1 MTTSDLHCQDERR
14 RHQLRSPTD
23 QTPQLSGL
31 DYVEVNP
38 KNQVQLCIHFLG
50 PMPAGLTPRH
60 IRIEGGQRIRN
71 IAILDPPPTTDRDAL
86 FQDDCFLVHLAHPGD
101 FSTYTLRLIKL
112 DDEGNPLL
120 DDRGQYMPFE
130 GLDPRYASVEF
141 SFKVSCPSD
150 LDCQSPPVCEPP
162 PRPEPDINYLAKDY
176 ASFRQL
182 MLDRLSLIM
191 PEWQER
197 LVPDLG
203 ITLVELLAYMGDYLS
218 YYQDAVA
225 TEAYL
230 GTARQR
236 ISVRRHGR
244 LVDYALH
251 EGCNARTWIWLE
263 TDRKIEHINPH
274 HISFITT
281 YPGAPSAGTLLEQD
295 ADLDA
300 RLISPDRYITF
311 EPAQAHPI
319 HLHPAL
325 NTLYFYTWGDRQCC
339 LPQGSTQASL
349 SSPELQS
356 LISID
361 HTYELDLM
369 SLGSAEALPAE
380 GNGLVVVAKIG
391 DAYHARIFNNA
402 GDIVLNQGPD
412 EFIPDATLIQELES
426 ALTQQPIDSQ
436 VKSGL
441 IRKITTSL
449 GYPSQ
454 DLPLWLQQQSENGQ
468 LFLLLQEVKGATTGE
483 PGDAD
488 LHHRHVVRVT
498 HLTLTTDPLTDIP
511 ILQVEWAAADA
522 LPFSLCISSLGPAPN
537 CALIE
542 NISVVHGNVLLADQG
557 RAVTEDLGMVD
568 EADTVTHC
576 LAENLPAAG
585 VPTPVVFRPNL
596 RQGPLTFRQAP
607 PAGIPASR
615 MLTQDPRQALPQ
627 LTLQSTSL
635 SFNLRSPQ
643 DTPPETWT
651 PVADLLSSSRRDRHM
666 VVEMDQEGT
675 AHLRFGDNALGQ
687 QPAVGTH
694 FTANY
699 RVGNGAMGNVGAD
712 TLVHV
717 VLKTHTQQSGQS
729 IPRNARLIPH
739 NPLPAVGGTAP
750 EPITEAKYFA
760 PGAFRTHLQRAIVP
774 QDYADIVMRDFPD
787 QVQRAAAA
795 QRWNGSWAEILV
807 AIDPQGTEA
816 QVPGLAET
824 ITQHLRQ
831 YRRMGHDVV
840 VQQAVYVPLLISM
853 TVCVQPDYLR
863 GHVQAALLEVF
874 SNRRLGPDRLGVFH
888 PDRLSFGEGI
898 HVSYLA
904 AQAQTVTGVRSVT
917 ITQLERL
924 GNGPNQELEDG
935 TLPLSPME
943 IAQLDNDPNYPER
956 GQFHLTMAGGR

>member
-14 RHQLRSPTD
+14 RHQLRSPAD
-23 QTPQLSGL
+23 QAPQLSGL
-31 DYVEVNP
+31 DYVEVEP
-38 KNQVQLCIHFLG
+38 QHQQQLCIHFLG
-50 PMPAGLTPRH
+50 PMPAGLTPQH
-60 IRIEGGQRIRN
+60 IRIEGGQRIRH
-71 IAILDPPPTTDRDAL
+71 IAIVDPPPIPDRDAL
-86 FQDDCFLVHLAHPGD
+86 FRDDCFLVHLAHPGD
-101 FSTYTLRLIKL
+101 FSTYTLRLIQL
-112 DDEGNPLL
+112 DEDGNPRL
-120 DDRGQYMPFE
+120 DDRGQYVPFK

-150 LDCQSPPVCEPP
+150 LDCKSPPVCEPP
-162 PRPEPDINYLAKDY
+162 PRQEPDINYLAKDY

-263 TDRKIEHINPH
+263 TDQEIEHINPLN
-274 HISFITT
+274 ISFITT
-281 YPGAPSAGTLLEQD
+281 YPGAPATGTLLEQD

-311 EPAQAHPI
+311 EPAQSHPM

-325 NTLYFYTWGDRQCC
+325 NTLFFYTWGDRQCC
-339 LPQGSTQASL
+339 LPKGSTQATL
-349 SSPELQS
+349 SSPELKS

-361 HTYELDLM
+361 DTYDLDLM
-369 SLGSAEALPAE
+369 SIRRPEDLPAE
-380 GNGLVVVAKIG
+380 GTGLVVVAKVG

-402 GDIVLNQGPD
+402 GDIALNQGPD
-412 EFIPDATLIQELES
+412 GGFPDATLIEELES
-426 ALTQQPIDSQ
+426 ALTQPSIDGQ
-436 VKSGL
+436 VKSEL
-441 IRKITTSL
+441 IRKITASL
-449 GYPSQ
+449 GYPLQ
-454 DLPLWLQQQSENGQ
+454 DLPLWLQKQYANGQ
-468 LFLLLQEVKGATTGE
+468 LFLLFQEVKGATTGE

-498 HLTLTTDPLTDIP
+498 HLTLTTDPLTDTP
-511 ILQVEWAAADA
+511 ILQVEWTEADA
-522 LPFSLCISSLGPAPN
+522 LPFPLCISGLSPAPN

-557 RAVTEDLGMVD
+557 CTVTEDLGIVD

-576 LAENLPAAG
+576 LAENLPAEG
-585 VPTPVVFRPNL
+585 VPTPVVFRPHL
-596 RQGPLTFRQAP
+596 QQAPLTFRQAP

-615 MLTQDPRQALPQ
+615 MLAQDPRQALPQ
-627 LTLQSTSL
+627 LTLHSTSL

-651 PVADLLSSSRRDRHM
+651 PVADLLSSGRRDRHL
-666 VVEMDQEGT
+666 VVEMDHEGT
-675 AHLRFGDNALGQ
+675 AHLRFGDNALGK

-694 FTANY
+694 FAAKY

-717 VLKTHTQQSGQS
+717 VLKTNGEQSQS

-760 PGAFRTHLQRAIVP
+760 PGAFRTQLQRAIVP

-807 AIDPQGTEA
+807 AVDPKGTEA
-816 QVPGLAET
+816 NVPGLAET
-824 ITQHLRQ
+824 ISQHLRQ

-853 TVCVQPDYLR
+853 TICVQPDYLR
-863 GHVQAALLEVF
+863 GHVKAALLDVF
-874 SNRRLGPDRLGVFH
+874 STRRLGPDRLGVFH
-888 PDRLSFGEGI
+888 PDQLTFGEGI

-924 GNGPNQELEDG
+924 GNGSNQELEEG

-956 GQFHLTMAGGR
+956 GQFHLTMEGGR